1 VKKLPFIIFALLA
14 SMIGIYPLLY
24 FVVDMSNEGL
34 LSKKPPELFQN
45 YVWHFLFYT
54 HIALGG
60 IALLTGW
67 SQFSQKLRQKRLNLH
82 RNLGKIYVI
91 SVLLSGI
98 AGLYIAFHATGG
110 IVAILGFAS
119 LAVLW
124 LFTTFNAYTS
134 IRKKEI
140 TLHQQWMIRSYAL
153 TFAAV
158 TLRIWLPLFTGVFGM
173 SFISAYVIIAWLAW
187 IPNLLFAEWWIRRSG
202 NVSPLNLQSS

>member
-1 VKKLPFIIFALLA
+1 MKKLHFFLLALLA

-34 LSKKPPELFQN
+34 LGGKPPQLFQN
-45 YVWHFLFYT
+45 HLWHFLFYT

-67 SQFSQKLRQKRLNLH
+67 SQFSEKLRKKRLNLH

-98 AGLYIAFHATGG
+98 AGLYIALYATGG
-110 IVAILGFAS
+110 IITILGFAT

-124 LFTTFNAYTS
+124 LFTTFKAYTA
-134 IRKKEI
+134 IQQKQI
-140 TLHQQWMIRSYAL
+140 TAHQQWMIRSYAL
-153 TFAAV
+153 TFGAV
-158 TLRIWLPLFTGVFGM
+158 TLRIWLPFLQGVLGM
-173 SFISAYVIIAWLAW
+173 TFINAYLIVAWLAW
-187 IPNLLFAEWWIRRSG
+187 IPNLLFAEWLVRKDELLEYG
-202 NVSPLNLQSS
+202 KKFD

>member
-1 VKKLPFIIFALLA
+1 
-14 SMIGIYPLLY
+14 MIGIYPLLY
-24 FVVDMSNEGL
+24 FVVDMSNQGL
-34 LSKKPPELFQN
+34 LGRKPPELFQN
-45 YVWHFLFYT
+45 YLWHFLFYT

-67 SQFSQKLRQKRLNLH
+67 SQFSLKLRQNRMNLH

-98 AGLYIAFHATGG
+98 AGLYIALFATGG
-110 IVAILGFAS
+110 IVSILGFAS

-134 IRKKEI
+134 IQKKKI
-140 TLHQQWMIRSYAL
+140 VFHQQWMIRSYAL

-158 TLRIWLPLFTGVFGM
+158 TLRIWLPLFTEGLGM
-173 SFISAYVIIAWLAW
+173 GFIEAYVIIAWLCW
-187 IPNLLFAEWWIRRSG
+187 VPNLLLAEWWIRRS
-202 NVSPLNLQSS
+202 SIA

>member
-1 VKKLPFIIFALLA
+1 MKKLLFFLFALFAIL
-14 SMIGIYPLLY
+14 IGIYPLLY
-24 FVVDMSNEGL
+24 FVVDMSGEGL
-34 LSKKPPELFQN
+34 LGGKPPELFQN
-45 YVWHFLFYT
+45 HIWHFLFYT

-67 SQFSQKLRQKRLNLH
+67 SQFSEKLRKKRLNLH
-82 RNLGKIYVI
+82 RNLGKIYVV

-98 AGLYIAFHATGG
+98 AGLYIAMYATGG

-134 IRKKEI
+134 IQKKEI
-140 TLHQQWMIRSYAL
+140 VLHQQWMIRSYAL

-158 TLRIWLPLFTGVFGM
+158 TLRLWMPLLIAVVGL
-173 SFISAYVIIAWLAW
+173 SFIEAYVIIAWLCW
-187 IPNLLFAEWWIRRSG
+187 VPNLIFAEWWIRRSKR
-202 NVSPLNLQSS
+202 VSLIS